1 MARFFFPTVIL
12 LILLQAGC
20 AAPPYPMASPKAP
33 VADSPPPAP
42 DYVPKKAYD
51 LEFSAAWEGA
61 LQALREMNMPLALQD
76 REKGILRT
84 DYIKGPDIQRLPTA
98 LSTRY
103 KYNLFFF
110 KDSERRTILN
120 VRCLYEIK
128 EKSAPSHRDASDLY
142 PDEVIAL
149 EKDLYRLIESSLLPL
164 EASKRAGPRGGE
176 KAKIPAS
183 PAPSA
188 AASGAVPPSEAPK
201 EKGAIIFPPP
211 SAAAVPAAPRPKETP
226 VPPPAAPREIQAASP
241 PPAAFPAKGAAP
253 GAPRPEPGAKAIFP
267 RPKIFL
273 VTKVNANLR
282 EEPSP
287 QSKIILTLKPGRKVE
302 KIGESGNW
310 VQIKIWGTTI
320 GWLQKELLQETP
332 P

>member
-1 MARFFFPTVIL
+1 MARFFSSTVIL

-33 VADSPPPAP
+33 GADFSPAS

-61 LQALREMNMPLALQD
+61 LQALRETNMPLALQD

-84 DYIKGPDIQRLPTA
+84 EYIKGPDIQRLQTA

-128 EKSAPSHRDASDLY
+128 ERSAPSYRDASDLY
-142 PDEVIAL
+142 PDEVIAQ
-149 EKDLYRLIESSLLPL
+149 EKDLYRVIESSLLPL
-164 EASKRAGPRGGE
+164 EASGRAGPRGGE

-183 PAPSA
+183 PAPSV
-188 AASGAVPPSEAPK
+188 AASGPVPSSEGPK
-201 EKGAIIFPPP
+201 KKKTVIFPPP
-211 SAAAVPAAPRPKETP
+211 STAAVPAAPRPKETP
-226 VPPPAAPREIQAASP
+226 APPPAPSREIQVASP
-241 PPAAFPAKGAAP
+241 PPAPSPAKEAAP
-253 GAPRPEPGAKAIFP
+253 GAPRPEPGAKAIS
-267 RPKIFL
+267 PKPKNFL

-310 VQIKIWGTTI
+310 FQIRIWGTTT
-320 GWLQKELLQETP
+320 GWLQKELLGEASP
-332 P
+332 